1 MAAANS
7 TIITVY
13 GSDDGQVNDHARKS
27 FGELTEGTNEFS
39 HEIIDGSA
47 TDADTAALICRQVI
61 EALETMPMFGGR
73 KVVWLKGATFL
84 GDSVTGR
91 AEATTQA
98 LQSLASLL
106 ERGLAD
112 DVCLLISATEFDKR
126 RTFNKLLAKKGTDVE
141 YRRPDISQDG
151 WESQVADLANKTA
164 REQGVQ
170 FEPPALDLFIHLVS
184 ESSRQIASEVA
195 KLALYISPERQVISE
210 QDVRDLVPV
219 TRSGIVFEISR
230 AIENGQAAQTI
241 RLMDAQLDSGEQPVG
256 IIRAAVIPTLRN
268 LVAAKILSSEY
279 DLNTFNYKSF
289 TSQLESLPGHARGLI
304 PLKKDGTPNVYPL
317 FLASQKSKRFKL
329 NDLKKALKECF
340 SADRLLVSSSIDARL
355 VLHRLAICLAS

>member
-1 MAAANS
+1 M
-7 TIITVY
+7 TVY

-27 FGELTEGTNEFS
+27 FAELTEGTSEFS

-47 TDADTAALICRQVI
+47 ADSDTAALICRQVI
-61 EALETMPMFGGR
+61 EALQTMPMFGGR

-98 LQSLASLL
+98 LQSLATMI

-126 RTFNKLLAKKGTDVE
+126 RTFNKLLTTKGE
-141 YRRPDISQDG
+141 AIEFRKPDISQDG
-151 WESQVADLANKTA
+151 WEAQVADLVRKAA
-164 REQGVQ
+164 DEHGVQ
-170 FEPPALDLFIHLVS
+170 FEAPALDLFIHLVS
-184 ESSRQIASEVA
+184 ESSRQIASEVG
-195 KLALYISPERQVISE
+195 KLALYVERERAITE

-230 AIENGQAAQTI
+230 AIENGDAAETI
-241 RLMDAQLDSGEQPVG
+241 RLMDAQLDGGEAPVS

-268 LVAAKILSSEY
+268 LVAAKILSSEFE
-279 DLNTFNYKSF
+279 LNTFNYKSF
-289 TSQLESLPGHARGLI
+289 TSQVASLPGHAQGLI
-304 PLKKDGTPNVYPL
+304 PVKKDGTPNVYPL
-317 FLASQKSKRFKL
+317 FLAAQKSKRFKL
-329 NDLKKALKECF
+329 DRLKKALQECF
-340 SADRLLVSSSIDARL
+340 SADRLLVSSSLDARL